1 MSYRSYLFVPG
12 DSARKMAKAAS
23 SGADALILDMEDAV
37 LREHKPE
44 ARRLVAEFLA
54 QQIAPAR
61 LVRVNALPSGEAE
74 ADIAATV
81 AAAPEGY
88 VLPKCE
94 GPDDIEALSRMIE
107 AAGGGQDITI
117 MAIGTETVRGLRRLM
132 REDWAHPRLTALTW
146 GGEDLAADMGAMANR
161 DASGQYLS
169 TFRLARDTALLAAI
183 EAGAAPVDSVFTSFQ
198 DSEGLKAET
207 RAASALGFTGKMA
220 IHPAQ
225 IAPINAA
232 FTPGEEQ
239 IAWAREVQARMAAAE
254 SGVAW
259 LDGEMLDAPHL
270 RRAGNILA
278 LAARASTEA

>member
-1 MSYRSYLFVPG
+1 MNYRSYLFVPG
-12 DSARKMAKAAS
+12 DSARKLAKAPS
-23 SGADALILDMEDAV
+23 SGADALILDIEDAV
-37 LREHKPE
+37 SRERKPE
-44 ARRLVAEFLA
+44 ARRLVMEFLS

-61 LVRVNALPSGEAE
+61 LVRVNALQSGETE
-74 ADIAATV
+74 ADVTATV

-94 GPDDIEALSRMIE
+94 GLDDIEALSRIIE
-107 AAGGGQDITI
+107 AAGGGPEITI

-132 REDWAHPRLTALTW
+132 REDWTHPRLAALTW
-146 GGEDLAADMGAMANR
+146 GGEDLAADMGATVNR
-161 DASGQYLS
+161 DAAGHYLS

-183 EAGAAPVDSVFTSFQ
+183 EAGAAPVDSVFTAFR

-207 RAASALGFTGKMA
+207 SAAGALGFTGKMA

-225 IAPINAA
+225 IGPINAA

-239 IAWAREVQARMAAAE
+239 IAWAREVQVRMAAAE

-259 LDGEMLDAPHL
+259 LNGEMLDAPHL
-270 RRAGNILA
+270 RRAERILS
-278 LAARASTEA
+278 LAARAGSDA